1 MWKSGN
7 SIGPS
12 CQDIEGSVDR
22 WADCGDTVT
31 SRMYGFLLRPKWIGF
46 HVLVAVA
53 IVTMINLGLWQLRR
67 LDERQ
72 EFNAT
77 VEARYDA
84 PPEPIDAVLTP
95 TTDPDDVEWRPVTA
109 RGTYRPDATVHIV
122 NRSQNGR
129 AGDNIVV
136 PLELEDGR
144 VLLVNRGFVPLGT
157 DVPAPPTGV
166 VEIDGRLR
174 PTQERKLG
182 QLSDPS
188 EGTITEAQRIDI
200 PRLAQQVEGEVL
212 DMYVDTFESRP
223 TDAPVLEPVA
233 KPELGEGPHLSY
245 AVQWFIFSA
254 CAAVGW
260 VLAVRRSIAVRRRSA
275 ESSAEPS
282 AASSSG

>member
-7 SIGPS
+7 SIDPS
-12 CQDIEGSVDR
+12 CQGITEQLDR

-31 SRMYGFLLRPKWIGF
+31 SRMYRFLLRPRWIGF

-72 EFNAT
+72 EFNAV

-84 PPEPIDAVLTP
+84 PPEPIDAVLTA

-109 RGTYRPDATVHIV
+109 RGTYRPDETVHIV

-144 VLLVNRGFVPLGT
+144 VLLVNRGFVALGI

-182 QLSDPS
+182 QLSDPPD
-188 EGTITEAQRIDI
+188 GTLTEAQRIDI
-200 PRLAQQVEGEVL
+200 PRLAQQVEGEVV
-212 DMYVDTFESRP
+212 DMYVDTFQSRP
-223 TDAPVLEPVA
+223 ADAPVVEPVA

-245 AVQWFIFSA
+245 AVQWFIFSV

-260 VLAVRRSIAVRRRSA
+260 VLAVRRSIAVRRRA
-275 ESSAEPS
+275 ESSTAFP
-282 AASSSG
+282 AASSAE

>member
-1 MWKSGN
+1 
-7 SIGPS
+7 
-12 CQDIEGSVDR
+12 
-22 WADCGDTVT
+22 
-31 SRMYGFLLRPKWIGF
+31 
-46 HVLVAVA
+46 VA

-77 VEARYDA
+77 IEARYDA

-109 RGTYRPDATVHIV
+109 RGTYRPDETVHIV

-129 AGDNIVV
+129 AGDNVVV

-144 VLLVNRGFVPLGT
+144 VLLVNRGFVPLGIE
-157 DVPAPPTGV
+157 VPDPPAGV
-166 VEIDGRLR
+166 VEVDGRLR

-188 EGTITEAQRIDI
+188 EGMLTEAQRIDI
-200 PRLAQQVEGEVL
+200 PRLRQQVEGEVL

-223 TDAPVLEPVA
+223 ADAAVLEPVA

-245 AVQWFIFSA
+245 AVQWFIFSV

-260 VLAVRRSIAVRRRSA
+260 VLAVRRSAAVRRRASA
-275 ESSAEPS
+275 
-282 AASSSG
+282 SGTE